1 MKCTQTITPNTEKKG
16 ATDGPT
22 CSRNTLLRP
31 SSVVVLHPHRRDH
44 HRPDAT
50 GAPALRRRGRQWHDH
65 CSQRRAV
72 VVVEVTVRT
81 VGARGRRRVRRRRAL
96 HRVAAALRTLVLGH
110 AGEQRGDT
118 ERRLLQMLS
127 VILTRGLK
135 RRRRKKKVRLPVG
148 SLARRDRGAGLQRVG
163 GEGAGAEAALGAAE
177 RAHPLHGHAGVS
189 ARLAR
194 ALRFTPVESARRV
207 SITEAESSTSTWCT
221 RTNKIK

>member
-1 MKCTQTITPNTEKKG
+1 MYPNYHTQHRNAHTKKG

-22 CSRNTLLRP
+22 CSLNTLLRP

-110 AGEQRGDT
+110 AGEQEGTRRGVCFVYFKQPT
-118 ERRLLQMLS
+118 GSKEEERIKS
-127 VILTRGLK
+127 KTTCWVSCTA
-135 RRRRKKKVRLPVG
+135 RRRGWTAASWR
-148 SLARRDRGAGLQRVG
+148 QR
-163 GEGAGAEAALGAAE
+163 
-177 RAHPLHGHAGVS
+177 S
-189 ARLAR
+189 
-194 ALRFTPVESARRV
+194 
-207 SITEAESSTSTWCT
+207 WC
-221 RTNKIK
+221 

>member
-1 MKCTQTITPNTEKKG
+1 MYPNYHTQHRKKG

-118 ERRLLQMLS
+118 ERRLLRMPS

-135 RRRRKKKVRLPVG
+135 RRRRRKKKSKTTCWV
-148 SLARRDRGAGLQRVG
+148 SCTARRRGWT
-163 GEGAGAEAALGAAE
+163 AA
-177 RAHPLHGHAGVS
+177 S
-189 ARLAR
+189 W
-194 ALRFTPVESARRV
+194 RRR
-207 SITEAESSTSTWCT
+207 SWC
-221 RTNKIK
+221 